1 VAERPP
7 LSAEEARDERIRQ
20 LERSTR
26 RRVTGV
32 QFPVAVLC
40 LAGALFL
47 LWSEA
52 PDVAYFFAS
61 REPITLGSEGSYR
74 FDLLRPNV
82 FAQVHG
88 VPLGT
93 AFYGVERGGA
103 RMVLVPLQDT
113 PLLVRRPLLPT
124 EDWVPGKRPPPPDPR
139 PFGVRGRLLP
149 LENVPGYRDA
159 AAQIRAVQGLRPVDG
174 RLWVLREGERP
185 GEDRSPLL
193 IALVLVGFA
202 GLNAVLAVRGA
213 QAILQD
219 RAARRRPN
227 LRSI

>member
-1 VAERPP
+1 MAEQAP
-7 LSAEEARDERIRQ
+7 LSPEEARDERIRQ

-47 LWSEA
+47 LWREA
-52 PDVAYFFAS
+52 PDFAYFFAS

-74 FDLLRPNV
+74 FDQLRPNV

-93 AFYGVERGGA
+93 AFYGVERGA

-113 PLLVRRPLLPT
+113 PLLVRRPVLPT

-139 PFGVRGRLLP
+139 PLDD
-149 LENVPGYRDA
+149 VPGYRDA
-159 AAQIRAVQGLRPVDG
+159 AAQLRAVQGLRPVEG

-185 GEDRSPLL
+185 GEDRGPLL
-193 IALVLVGFA
+193 IALVLLGFG
-202 GLNAVLAVRGA
+202 GLNVVLAVRGLL
-213 QAILQD
+213 AILQD

-227 LRSI
+227 LRSL

>member
-1 VAERPP
+1 MTARTP

-32 QFPVAVLC
+32 QLPVAVLC
-40 LAGALFL
+40 LAGSLFL
-47 LWSEA
+47 LVREA
-52 PDVAYFFAS
+52 PDVGYFFAR
-61 REPITLGSEGSYR
+61 REPITLGTEGSYR
-74 FDLLRPNV
+74 FGELRPNV

-88 VPLGT
+88 IPLAT
-93 AFYGVERGGA
+93 AFYGVERGA

-124 EDWVPGKRPPPPDPR
+124 EDWMPGKRPPPPDPR

-149 LENVPGYRDA
+149 LDDVPGYRDS
-159 AAQIRAVQGLRPVDG
+159 AAQLKAVQGLRPVEG

-185 GEDRSPLL
+185 GEDRSPLI
-193 IALVLVGFA
+193 IALVLLAFA
-202 GLNAVLAVRGA
+202 GLNGVLAVRGA

-219 RAARRRPN
+219 RAARRRPS
-227 LRSI
+227 LRSV

>member
-1 VAERPP
+1 MARPS
-7 LSAEEARDERIRQ
+7 LSPEEDRDERIRQ

-32 QFPVAVLC
+32 QLPVAVLC
-40 LAGALFL
+40 FLGAIFL
-47 LWSEA
+47 LAREA
-52 PDVAYFFAS
+52 PDVAYVFAS
-61 REPITLGSEGSYR
+61 REPVTLGSEGSYHLDR
-74 FDLLRPNV
+74 LRPNV

-93 AFYGVERGGA
+93 AFYGMERGA
-103 RMVLVPLQDT
+103 RMVLVPLQDS

-124 EDWVPGKRPPPPDPR
+124 EDWVPGKRPPPPDGR

-149 LENVPGYRDA
+149 LDDVPGYHDSAPQLRGLP
-159 AAQIRAVQGLRPVDG
+159 GLRPVEG

-185 GEDRSPLL
+185 GEDRGPLV
-193 IALVLVGFA
+193 IALVLLGFA

-213 QAILQD
+213 QALLQA
-219 RAARRRPN
+219 RAARRRPD
-227 LRSI
+227 LHSV

>member
-1 VAERPP
+1 VAERAP

-32 QFPVAVLC
+32 QLPVAVLC

-47 LWSEA
+47 LWREV

-61 REPITLGSEGSYR
+61 RAPITLGSEGSYR
-74 FDLLRPNV
+74 FDQLRPNV

-88 VPLGT
+88 VPTGT
-93 AFYGVERGGA
+93 AFYGVERGA
-103 RMVLVPLQDT
+103 RIVLVPLQDT
-113 PLLVRRPLLPT
+113 PVLVRRPLLPT
-124 EDWVPGKRPPPPDPR
+124 EDWVPGKRPPPPDQR

-149 LENVPGYRDA
+149 LGDVPGYRDA
-159 AAQIRAVQGLRPVDG
+159 TAQIRAVQGLHPVDG

-185 GEDRSPLL
+185 GEDRSPII
-193 IALVLVGFA
+193 IALVLLGFGA
-202 GLNAVLAVRGA
+202 LNAVLAVRGA
-213 QAILQD
+213 QALLQD

>member
-1 VAERPP
+1 LAEPDP
-7 LSAEEARDERIRQ
+7 LSAGEARDERIRQ

-32 QFPVAVLC
+32 QLPVAVLC

-47 LWSEA
+47 LWREA
-52 PDVAYFFAS
+52 PDVAYFFGS

-74 FDLLRPNV
+74 FDQLRPNA

-93 AFYGVERGGA
+93 AFYGVERGA
-103 RMVLVPLQDT
+103 RIVLVPLQDT
-113 PLLVRRPLLPT
+113 PLLVRRPVLPT

-149 LENVPGYRDA
+149 LEDVPGYRDSA
-159 AAQIRAVQGLRPVDG
+159 AKLRAVPGLHPIDG

-185 GEDRSPLL
+185 GEDRSPLV
-193 IALVLVGFA
+193 IALVLLGFG

-213 QAILQD
+213 QALLQD

>member
-1 VAERPP
+1 MAERDP
-7 LSAEEARDERIRQ
+7 LSAEEARDEHIRQ
-20 LERSTR
+20 LEHSTR

-32 QFPVAVLC
+32 QLPVAVLC
-40 LAGALFL
+40 LAGALYL
-47 LWSEA
+47 LAREA
-52 PDVAYFFAS
+52 PDVSYFFA
-61 REPITLGSEGSYR
+61 RRDPVTLGSEGSYH
-74 FDLLRPNV
+74 FDQLRPNV

-93 AFYGVERGGA
+93 AFYGVERGA
-103 RMVLVPLQDT
+103 RIVLVPLQDT
-113 PLLVRRPLLPT
+113 PLLVRRPVLPT

-149 LENVPGYRDA
+149 LEDVPGYRDA
-159 AAQIRAVQGLRPVDG
+159 GAQLQAVQGLRPVDG

-185 GEDRSPLL
+185 GEDRSPII
-193 IALVLVGFA
+193 IALVLLAFA

-213 QAILQD
+213 QAILQA
-219 RAARRRPN
+219 RAAGRRAN

>member
-1 VAERPP
+1 MAERAP

-32 QFPVAVLC
+32 QLPVAVLC
-40 LAGALFL
+40 LVGALFL
-47 LWSEA
+47 LWRES
-52 PDVAYFFAS
+52 PDIAYVFAG
-61 REPITLGSEGSYR
+61 RQPVTLGGEGAYH
-74 FDLLRPNV
+74 FDQLRPNV

-93 AFYGVERGGA
+93 AFYGVERGA
-103 RMVLVPLQDT
+103 KMVLVPLQET

-149 LENVPGYRDA
+149 VEDVPGYADA
-159 AAQIRAVQGLRPVDG
+159 LPKIRTLQGLRPVDG
-174 RLWVLREGERP
+174 RLWVLREGEHP
-185 GEDRSPLL
+185 GDDRGPLIIGIL
-193 IALVLVGFA
+193 LLGFA

-213 QAILQD
+213 QALLQD
-219 RAARRRPN
+219 RASRPKPD
-227 LRSI
+227 LHSV

>member
-1 VAERPP
+1 MAERTP

-32 QFPVAVLC
+32 QLPVAVLC
-40 LAGALFL
+40 LAGSLFL
-47 LWSEA
+47 LAREA
-52 PDVAYFFAS
+52 PDVAYFFAR
-61 REPITLGSEGSYR
+61 REPITLGSEGAYR
-74 FDLLRPNV
+74 FDELRPNV
-82 FAQVHG
+82 FAQIHG

-93 AFYGVERGGA
+93 AFYGVDRGL

-124 EDWVPGKRPPPPDPR
+124 EDWMPGKRPPPPDPR

-149 LENVPGYRDA
+149 LEDVPGYRDS
-159 AAQIRAVQGLRPVDG
+159 AAQLRGVPGLHPVDG
-174 RLWVLREGERP
+174 RVWVLREGERP
-185 GEDRSPLL
+185 GEDRSALI
-193 IALVLVGFA
+193 IALVLLGFG

-227 LRSI
+227 LRSV

>member
-1 VAERPP
+1 MAERAP

-26 RRVTGV
+26 RRATGV
-32 QFPVAVLC
+32 QLPVAVLC

-47 LWSEA
+47 LWREA
-52 PDVAYFFAS
+52 SDVAYFFAS
-61 REPITLGSEGSYR
+61 REPITLGSEGSYH
-74 FDLLRPNV
+74 FDRLRGNT

-93 AFYGVERGGA
+93 AFYGVERGA

-113 PLLVRRPLLPT
+113 PLLVRRPALPT
-124 EDWVPGKRPPPPDPR
+124 EDWAPGKRPPPPDPR

-149 LENVPGYRDA
+149 LDDLPGYRDS
-159 AAQIRAVQGLRPVDG
+159 AAQLRAVQGLHPVDG

-185 GEDRSPLL
+185 GEDRSPLV
-193 IALVLVGFA
+193 IALVLLGFG
-202 GLNAVLAVRGA
+202 GLNAVLAIRGA
-213 QAILQD
+213 QALLQD

>member
-1 VAERPP
+1 LTARTP
-7 LSAEEARDERIRQ
+7 LSPEEARDERIRQ

-32 QFPVAVLC
+32 QLPVAVIC

-47 LWSEA
+47 LAREA

-61 REPITLGSEGSYR
+61 REPVTLGAEGSYR
-74 FDLLRPNV
+74 FDQLRPNV

-93 AFYGVERGGA
+93 AFYGVDRGA
-103 RMVLVPLQDT
+103 KMVLVPLQDT

-149 LENVPGYRDA
+149 LEDVPGYRDS
-159 AAQIRAVQGLRPVDG
+159 AAQLRAVQGLRPMDG

-185 GEDRSPLL
+185 GEDRGPLI
-193 IALVLVGFA
+193 IALVLLGFA

-213 QAILQD
+213 QALLQD

>member
-1 VAERPP
+1 MARPP
-7 LSAEEARDERIRQ
+7 NSAEEARDERIRQ

-32 QFPVAVLC
+32 QLPVAVLC
-40 LAGALFL
+40 FTGALFL
-47 LWSEA
+47 LAREA
-52 PDVAYFFAS
+52 PDVAYVFAS
-61 REPITLGSEGSYR
+61 REPITLGSEGSYHLDR
-74 FDLLRPNV
+74 LRPNV

-93 AFYGVERGGA
+93 AFYGVERGA
-103 RMVLVPLQDT
+103 RVVLVPMQDT
-113 PLLVRRPLLPT
+113 PLLVRRPVLPS

-149 LENVPGYRDA
+149 LEDVAGYRDSA
-159 AAQIRAVQGLRPVDG
+159 PQLRGLQGLRPVDG

-185 GEDRSPLL
+185 GEDRGPLI
-193 IALVLVGFA
+193 IALVLLGFA

-227 LRSI
+227 LHSV

>member
-1 VAERPP
+1 LAERDP
-7 LSAEEARDERIRQ
+7 LSAGEARDERIRQ

-32 QFPVAVLC
+32 QLPVAVLC

-47 LWSEA
+47 LWREA

-74 FDLLRPNV
+74 FDLLRPNA

-93 AFYGVERGGA
+93 AFYGVERGA

-113 PLLVRRPLLPT
+113 PLLVRRPVLPS

-149 LENVPGYRDA
+149 LEDVTGYRDSA
-159 AAQIRAVQGLRPVDG
+159 AKLRAVPGLHPVDG

-185 GEDRSPLL
+185 GEDRSPLV
-193 IALVLVGFA
+193 IALVLLGFG

-213 QAILQD
+213 QALLQD

-227 LRSI
+227 LRSL

>member
-1 VAERPP
+1 MARPP
-7 LSAEEARDERIRQ
+7 LSAEEAREERIRQ
-20 LERSTR
+20 LERKTR

-32 QFPVAVLC
+32 QLPAAVICFL
-40 LAGALFL
+40 GAAFL
-47 LWSEA
+47 LVREA
-52 PDVAYFFAS
+52 PDVAYVFAS
-61 REPITLGSEGSYR
+61 REPITLGSEGGYHLDR
-74 FDLLRPNV
+74 LRPNV

-93 AFYGVERGGA
+93 AFYGVERGA
-103 RMVLVPLQDT
+103 RMVLVPLQDS

-149 LENVPGYRDA
+149 LEDVPGYRDSA
-159 AAQIRAVQGLRPVDG
+159 PQLRALQGLRPVNG

-185 GEDRSPLL
+185 GEDRGPL
-193 IALVLVGFA
+193 IIGLVLLGFA
-202 GLNAVLAVRGA
+202 GLNVVLAVRGA

-219 RAARRRPN
+219 RAARRRAN
-227 LRSI
+227 LKAV

>member
-1 VAERPP
+1 VAERDP

-20 LERSTR
+20 LERSTG

-32 QFPVAVLC
+32 QLPVAVIC
-40 LAGALFL
+40 LAGALYL
-47 LWSEA
+47 LAREA
-52 PDVAYFFAS
+52 PDVSYFFAR
-61 REPITLGSEGSYR
+61 REPVTLGTEGSYH
-74 FDLLRPNV
+74 FDQLRPNV

-93 AFYGVERGGA
+93 AFYGLERGN
-103 RMVLVPLQDT
+103 RIVLVPLQDT
-113 PLLVRRPLLPT
+113 PLLVRRPVLPT

-149 LENVPGYRDA
+149 LDDVPGYRDE
-159 AAQIRAVQGLRPVDG
+159 AAQLRAVQGLHPVDG

-185 GEDRSPLL
+185 GEDRSPII
-193 IALVLVGFA
+193 IALVLLGFA

-213 QAILQD
+213 LALLQD

-227 LRSI
+227 LRSL